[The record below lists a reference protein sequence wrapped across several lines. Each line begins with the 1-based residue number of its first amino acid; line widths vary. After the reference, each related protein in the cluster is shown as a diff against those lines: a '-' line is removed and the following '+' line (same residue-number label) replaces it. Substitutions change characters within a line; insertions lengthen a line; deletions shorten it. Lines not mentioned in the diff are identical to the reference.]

1 MDHRWGRRL
10 QVDIPVRVAA
20 HRFAVRDG
28 RLIDLSV
35 SGALIEADIDARVL
49 SRVQVILLLPAYPRH
64 EAPTVEAYV
73 ARKHQHG
80 IAVEWCEFAP
90 RAVRD
95 LLGETVSGSLALYER
110 SRRTGFEV
118 RNRRDA

>member
-1 MDHRWGRRL
+1 MDHRWGRRV
-10 QVDIPVRVAA
+10 QVDFSVRVAT

-28 RLIDLSV
+28 RIIDLSV
-35 SGALIEADIDARVL
+35 SGALIEADVNARML
-49 SRVQVILLLPAYPRH
+49 SRVQVTLLLPAYPRH

-73 ARKHQHG
+73 ARKHEHG
-80 IAVEWCEFAP
+80 IGVEWCEFAP

-95 LLGETVSGSLALYER
+95 LLRETFSGSYALYES
-110 SRRTGFEV
+110 SRWTEFEV

>member
-1 MDHRWGRRL
+1 MDHRWGRRV
-10 QVDIPVRVAA
+10 QVELPVRVAA

-35 SGALIEADIDARVL
+35 SGAFIEADLDARVL
-49 SRVQVILLLPAYPRH
+49 SRVQVVLLLPAYPRH

-73 ARKHQHG
+73 ARKHRHG
-80 IAVEWCEFAP
+80 IGVEWCEFAP

-95 LLGETVSGSLALYER
+95 LLRDTVGGSFALYER
-110 SRRTGFEV
+110 GRRAEFEV
-118 RNRRDA
+118 RNRRDV